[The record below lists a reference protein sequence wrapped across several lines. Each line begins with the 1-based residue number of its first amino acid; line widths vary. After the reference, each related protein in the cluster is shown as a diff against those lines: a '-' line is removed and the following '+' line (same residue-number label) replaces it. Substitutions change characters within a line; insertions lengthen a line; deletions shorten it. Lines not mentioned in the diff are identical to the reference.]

1 MVIRV
6 HFIVVCQRRQNPIA
20 LNIVDNIIAF
30 VMFAQLAQIGSLFL
44 VLCVLS
50 EVCVFNIMI
59 VMYFLSIIESVGVNA
74 YVFRKLEGVKL
85 GTE

>member
-1 MVIRV
+1 
-6 HFIVVCQRRQNPIA
+6 
-20 LNIVDNIIAF
+20 
-30 VMFAQLAQIGSLFL
+30 
-44 VLCVLS
+44 
-50 EVCVFNIMI
+50 MI